1 MSKLIGVRFD
11 KCGPIKY
18 YTTGAANPSEGD
30 HVIAETE
37 MGIDLG
43 RVVLD
48 DCDPKKAEGLQ
59 PIRSII
65 RVATARDLDKVAED
79 REREKE
85 AFEICNKKIA
95 SRGLDMKL
103 IRAKYMF
110 DNKKV
115 IFYFYSEDRVDFREL
130 VKDLAAVFRM
140 RIELRQIGV
149 RDEAKMLGGIGAC
162 GRHMCCASCMPE
174 FAPVSIKMAKDQNLS
189 LSPTGISGICGRLMC
204 CLGHES
210 QTYEY
215 LHAKMPAVG
224 DEVELTGGKHKGAVS
239 RGIIIGVNVLREKV
253 KVLVNKD
260 SDDREVLECNADDVR
275 VTKKKATVAVVA
287 EDKDKDYEE

>member
-18 YTTGAANPSEGD
+18 YTTGAANPVDGD

-48 DCDPKKAEGLQ
+48 DCDPEKVKAPQ
-59 PIRSII
+59 PVRSII
-65 RVATARDLDKVAED
+65 RVAMERDLEKVADD

-85 AFEICNKKIA
+85 AFDICNEKIA
-95 SRGLDMKL
+95 FRSLDMKL

-130 VKDLAAVFRM
+130 VKDLAAIFKM

-174 FAPVSIKMAKDQNLS
+174 FTPVSIKMAKDQSLS
-189 LSPTGISGICGRLMC
+189 LNPTSISGICGRLMC
-204 CLGHES
+204 CLGHENE
-210 QTYEY
+210 TYEY
-215 LHAKMPAVG
+215 LHAKMPSVG
-224 DEVELTGGKHKGAVS
+224 DEVEITGEKQKGV
-239 RGIIIGVNVLREKV
+239 IIGVNVLREMV

-260 SDDREVLECNADDVR
+260 SDDRDVVECRVDDVT
-275 VTKKKATVAVVA
+275 VTKKKATVAETA
-287 EDKDKDYEE
+287 GDEDENYEE

>member
-1 MSKLIGVRFD
+1 MSKLIGVRFG
-11 KCGPIKY
+11 KCAPIKY
-18 YTTGAANPSEGD
+18 YTTGAANPVVGD

-43 RVVLD
+43 KVVLD
-48 DCDPKKAEGLQ
+48 NCDPKKTGVVQ
-59 PIRSII
+59 PVRSII
-65 RVATARDLDKVAED
+65 RVATERDNEKVADD

-85 AFEICNKKIA
+85 AFDICNKKIA
-95 SRGLDMKL
+95 FRGLDMKL

-130 VKDLAAVFRM
+130 VKDLAAIFKM

-149 RDEAKMLGGIGAC
+149 RDEAKMMGGIGVC

-174 FAPVSIKMAKDQNLS
+174 FAPVSIKMAKDQSLS
-189 LSPTGISGICGRLMC
+189 LNPAGISGICGRLMC

-210 QTYEY
+210 DTYEY
-215 LHAKMPAVG
+215 LHSRMPSVG
-224 DEVELTGGKHKGAVS
+224 DEVELKNGKH
-239 RGIIIGVNVLREKV
+239 RGVIVGVNVLREMV
-253 KVLVNKD
+253 KILVDKN
-260 SDDREVLECNADDVR
+260 SEDRDVIECRVDDVR
-275 VTKKKATVAVVA
+275 ITKKKVTGRSDV
-287 EDKDKDYEE
+287 EDEGYEE